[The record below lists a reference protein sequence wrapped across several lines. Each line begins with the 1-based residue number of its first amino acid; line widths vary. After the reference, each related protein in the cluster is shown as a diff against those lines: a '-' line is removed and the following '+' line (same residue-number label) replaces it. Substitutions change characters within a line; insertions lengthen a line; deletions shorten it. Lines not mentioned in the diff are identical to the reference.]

1 MSRAIFSPTPEPNH
15 PADILDGAAAVTRF
29 LAEVSPALHIEG
41 GLGLSEKG
49 AHGLHLILDGLEATI
64 AAAAEKL

>member
-1 MSRAIFSPTPEPNH
+1 MSPAIFSPSPEPNH
-15 PADILDGAAAVTRF
+15 PADMLEGAASVTRF

-49 AHGLHLILDGLEATI
+49 AHGLFLILEGLEATI
-64 AAAAEKL
+64 QAAAEKL